1 MDVTMA
7 TRFTSAD
14 FHGVDDVEGAVGE
27 HGLAD
32 VLGLAAEGHDD
43 AGDVGGDDLRDV
55 RGVGHVALDDG
66 EVGVDDGLALGGS
79 ARAGGWASFE
89 GVRASTVTL
98 APRLSAWTTHSEPVP
113 PVPPKTT
120 TWDLSAGVAEANA
133 ERARTTREE
142 DILRARRPREVG
154 ATARAPIAEEESV
167 EAADIGTV
175 PGNARVA

>member
-1 MDVTMA
+1 M
-7 TRFTSAD
+7 
-14 FHGVDDVEGAVGE
+14 
-27 HGLAD
+27 
-32 VLGLAAEGHDD
+32 
-43 AGDVGGDDLRDV
+43 
-55 RGVGHVALDDG
+55 
-66 EVGVDDGLALGGS
+66 
-79 ARAGGWASFE
+79 SFE

-154 ATARAPIAEEESV
+154 ATAARAPIAEEESV

>member
-1 MDVTMA
+1 MGWP
-7 TRFTSAD
+7 SAD
-14 FHGVDDVEGAVGE
+14 PPVP
-27 HGLAD
+27 
-32 VLGLAAEGHDD
+32 
-43 AGDVGGDDLRDV
+43 
-55 RGVGHVALDDG
+55 
-66 EVGVDDGLALGGS
+66 
-79 ARAGGWASFE
+79 GGWASFE

-154 ATARAPIAEEESV
+154 ATAARAPIAEEESV